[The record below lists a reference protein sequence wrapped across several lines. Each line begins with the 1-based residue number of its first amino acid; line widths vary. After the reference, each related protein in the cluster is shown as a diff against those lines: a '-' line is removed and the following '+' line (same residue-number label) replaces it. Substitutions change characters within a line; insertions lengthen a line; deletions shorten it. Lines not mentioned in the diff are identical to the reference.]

1 MISQDLK
8 RLSRREL
15 VDIIYQLKT
24 REQELLKEIESL
36 KTQLEDKRIR
46 LSAAGSIA
54 DAAMYITNIFS
65 VTQTAADLYLQ
76 EISSMKEET
85 EKECANKIEW
95 AEQKAKEIF
104 AENKKKAEDLKAAYE
119 RDYEKCQELQKQI
132 AELEQKKK
140 LKLCEDILNGI

>member
-1 MISQDLK
+1 M
-8 RLSRREL
+8 
-15 VDIIYQLKT
+15 
-24 REQELLKEIESL
+24 
-36 KTQLEDKRIR
+36 
-46 LSAAGSIA
+46 
-54 DAAMYITNIFS
+54 
-65 VTQTAADLYLQ
+65 Q